1 MLGTVA
7 HLSFL
12 LRTQTGG
19 FRIEESVTL
28 EEIEHAFQIGA
39 VHAILQPMESGCIE
53 MERIYLSAWPKELFF
68 VGNPLIR
75 HGFRRCRRT
84 YERPCQLWVN
94 DIFMGIAKRTQTGV
108 QTVKVIW
115 EEPCNE

>member
-1 MLGTVA
+1 M
-7 HLSFL
+7 
-12 LRTQTGG
+12 
-19 FRIEESVTL
+19 TL

-39 VHAILQPMESGCIE
+39 VHAILQPKESGCIE
-53 MERIYLSAWPKELFF
+53 MERIYLSRMAKRAVLCGQPIDPAWIQEMPE
-68 VGNPLIR
+68 
-75 HGFRRCRRT
+75 T